1 MSTFNIE
8 SYVDSLPS
16 NTEKINI
23 LNKMIDIYKMSTFN
37 IESHLDSLPSNTEKI
52 NISNKNLTYLPSLER
67 FYQLKELNC
76 SWNKLTKLPNLPY
89 TLEILDCSDNLILK
103 IPYLSNKL
111 KELNCSNNKL
121 TNIPNLPNTLQKL
134 YCSYNKLTQ
143 LDNLPHSLEMLWC
156 DNNQITQLDN
166 LPQNLEIL
174 YCTYNPLS
182 SFILEYWKG
191 ITKLRKIYFISKY
204 SSRLE
209 RYYIKNVRNKR
220 INKDYIDI
228 LYSPDFKFYKRLLD
242 PTIQK
247 FF

>member
-8 SYVDSLPS
+8 S
-16 NTEKINI
+16 
-23 LNKMIDIYKMSTFN
+23 F
-37 IESHLDSLPSNTEKI
+37 LDSLPSNTEKI
-52 NISNKNLTYLPSLER
+52 NISNKNLTYIQSLER
-67 FYQLKELNC
+67 FFQLKELIC
-76 SWNKLTKLPNLPY
+76 SYNQITQ
-89 TLEILDCSDNLILK
+89 LD
-103 IPYLSNKL
+103 
-111 KELNCSNNKL
+111 
-121 TNIPNLPNTLQKL
+121 NLPNTLKELICSYNQITQLDNLPQNLKILDCSYNQIIQLDNLPQNLEILHCYNNQIIQLDNLPNTLKKL

-220 INKDYIDI
+220 INRDYIDI